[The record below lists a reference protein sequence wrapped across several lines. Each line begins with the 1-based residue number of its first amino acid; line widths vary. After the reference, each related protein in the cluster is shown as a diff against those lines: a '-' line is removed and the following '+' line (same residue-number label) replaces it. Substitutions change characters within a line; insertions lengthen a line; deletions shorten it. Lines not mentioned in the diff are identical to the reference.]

1 MAFHYSLFLSREAHP
16 AQRIHCLCGSAMLLK
31 NGSPQVQVGENSK
44 QKRALFFL
52 ILNISFRKGHPYPL
66 NYKLAR
72 NGFSAVV
79 AFLQARKYIFRLSSL
94 SPFWLIRFFLRASA
108 WFAPFVLHFFVI
120 PRFSLRFSDSRDPT
134 LISDLFKCQLHVLGG
149 PSGQF
154 SYHCWKPLRLFG
166 CVLPVCVS
174 HTPKASFFFFIFLPV
189 GFVQIDVCRGRLVLL
204 RYALPVGCYIFCLF
218 HPVPALRQKIFVFD
232 LSSQRNKE
240 V

>member
-79 AFLQARKYIFRLSSL
+79 AFLQARKSLFRLSSL

-174 HTPKASFFFFIFLPV
+174 HTPKASFFFFHISS
-189 GFVQIDVCRGRLVLL
+189 GRLRADRCLPGEIGAPEVCPSGGLL
-204 RYALPVGCYIFCLF
+204 YFLSIPSSARTASENLRLRSLF
-218 HPVPALRQKIFVFD
+218 ATQ
-232 LSSQRNKE
+232 
-240 V
+240 